1 MVGMKGYTHLSDQ
14 EREELFAFRRQGKS
28 VRAIGQLL
36 GRNHATIVRELRRN
50 TALPPDSDPRSYS
63 PATASRLARQRRQT
77 SKRGKL
83 SHRSFQQ
90 FVIRKLTRGWSPEQ
104 IAGRLK
110 LKVPHRAISHES
122 IYQFIYHPDQR
133 SLRLWEFLRRGQ
145 TRRRLRFGRH
155 AKTHQSLKIPN
166 RISIE
171 HRPAEANERR
181 RFGHFESDLLIGRRP
196 NREVISVTV
205 DRRTGYVLM
214 DKLPRPDAKTRAQN
228 LIDRLG
234 RLPLRLRTLT
244 VDNGNENY
252 HHAKVTRVLG
262 CSIFFCHPYHAWEKG
277 TVENTVGLVRWYLP
291 KSTDLCVVSQGDL
304 HSMERELNDRPR
316 KRLGFYTPSEIVYK
330 ETGWCI

>member
-14 EREELFAFRRQGKS
+14 EREQLFAHRQQGKS
-28 VRAIGQLL
+28 VRAIGKLL
-36 GRNHATIVRELRRN
+36 QRSHATIIRELRRN
-50 TALPPDSDPRSYS
+50 AAPPVAAAQLSYS
-63 PATASRLARQRRQT
+63 PSSASRLARQRRQS
-77 SKRGKL
+77 SKRGQL
-83 SHRSFQQ
+83 AIQSFQQ
-90 FVIRKLTRGWSPEQ
+90 FVIGKLTQGWSPEQ

-110 LKVPHRAISHES
+110 LKAPYRAISHEA

-145 TRRRLRFGRH
+145 TRRRARYGRH
-155 AKTHQSLKIPN
+155 SQTRKYLKIPN

-171 HRPAEANERR
+171 QRPAEANERQ

-196 NREVISVTV
+196 SLEVISVTV

-214 DKLPRPDAKTRAQN
+214 DKLARSDAETRAQN

-252 HHAKVTRVLG
+252 HHAKVTRALG

-277 TVENTVGLVRWYLP
+277 TVENSVGLVRRYLP
-291 KSTDLCVVSQGDL
+291 KGTDLGTVTQGDL
-304 HSMERELNDRPR
+304 HSMERDLNDRPR

>member
-1 MVGMKGYTHLSDQ
+1 MKGYTHFSDQ
-14 EREELFAFRRQGKS
+14 EREQLFVYRQQGKS
-28 VRAIGQLL
+28 VRAIGYLL
-36 GRNHATIVRELRRN
+36 GRNHATIVRELQRN
-50 TALPPDSDPRSYS
+50 AASLHEAAQRSYS
-63 PATASRLARQRRQT
+63 PSTASRLARQRRKA

-83 SHRSFQQ
+83 KNQSFRQ

-110 LKVPHRAISHES
+110 LTVPHRAISHEV

-145 TRRRLRFGRH
+145 TRRRIRFGRP
-155 AKTHQSLKIPN
+155 AKTHQYLKIPN

-171 HRPAEANERR
+171 RRPTEANERQ

-205 DRRTGYVLM
+205 DRRTGYMLM
-214 DKLPRPDAKTRAQN
+214 DKLPRPDAETRAQN

-244 VDNGNENY
+244 VDNGKENY
-252 HHAKVTRVLG
+252 HHAKVTQALG

-291 KSTDLCVVSQGDL
+291 KGTDLCAVSQGDL
-304 HSMERELNDRPR
+304 HSMERDLNDRPR

>member
-14 EREELFAFRRQGKS
+14 EREQLFVHRQQGKS

-36 GRNHATIVRELRRN
+36 GRSHATIVRELRRN
-50 TALPPDSDPRSYS
+50 AASPATAAQRSYS
-63 PATASRLARQRRQT
+63 PSTASRLARQRRKMNQ
-77 SKRGKL
+77 RGKL
-83 SHRSFQQ
+83 TSRSFQQ
-90 FVIRKLTRGWSPEQ
+90 FVIRRLTRGWSPEQ

-110 LKVPHRAISHES
+110 LQVPHRAISHET

-145 TRRRLRFGRH
+145 TRRRAHFGRH
-155 AKTHQSLKIPN
+155 SQTRKYLKIPN
-166 RISIE
+166 RLSIE
-171 HRPAEANERR
+171 QRPSEANERR
-181 RFGHFESDLLIGRRP
+181 CFGHFESDLLIGRRP
-196 NREVISVTV
+196 SLEVISVTV

-214 DKLPRPDAKTRAQN
+214 DKLPRSDAETRAQN
-228 LIDRLG
+228 LINRLG

-252 HHAKVTRVLG
+252 GHAQVTRALG
-262 CSIFFCHPYHAWEKG
+262 CPIFFCHPYQAWEKG
-277 TVENTVGLVRWYLP
+277 TVENTIGLVRWYVP
-291 KSTDLCVVSQGDL
+291 KGTDLSLVSQGDL
-304 HSMERELNDRPR
+304 HSMERDLNDRPR